1 MPLVLLDLEEFE
13 TLMGVVAEGESLVRV
28 LERKTSLGW
37 VERDFKSWHKDDP
50 VRIGTGESTFV
61 AQDSAARSAQSSA
74 RSPFPAATSGPT
86 SGARRRSCPGAPHHA
101 GRK

>member
-61 AQDSAARSAQSSA
+61 AQELGRAFRAIVRALALPSRYQRPDERREAA
-74 RSPFPAATSGPT
+74 
-86 SGARRRSCPGAPHHA
+86 
-101 GRK
+101 